1 VGSVFLA
8 IASLLVSTTPLNAQV
23 ASASITGT
31 VRDPSGAVIPQATI
45 VLHNVATGVD
55 RTVVTNETGS
65 YVMLYIPPGDYTLEV
80 AKAGFATVT
89 QARFTLVVNQN
100 SVFDFLLPVAATGQK
115 VTVEAVAPT
124 LQTAAAALG
133 TAIVGREVNDLP
145 LNGRNFTELLTL
157 TPGVNP
163 ANVSQNATGWST
175 NPIGSFTFPSVNG
188 MPNRSNYFML
198 DGTNDNGDYVSTY
211 AVPPIIDAIQEF
223 KVESHADN
231 ARVGGAMGG
240 VVDVV
245 TKSGTNQLHGTAW
258 DFLRNKS
265 LDAQEALFTSV
276 PKQHFTQNQFGG
288 TIGGPVVLPRYNGRN
303 HTFFFFGYQGYRK
316 HLANQSL
323 YRVPTAQE
331 LSGDLSDE
339 PHQIYNPF
347 STRPDPNNPNLL
359 IRDPFAN
366 NQIPSN
372 LLNPNSLQLTK
383 IFYPAPVTTPFPQYN
398 GLDTSPN
405 IYRSDETNA
414 RVDEQLGTRDSLWFR
429 WSRFSEPNLTS
440 GPVGRENS
448 DTVLS
453 NNISANWVHS
463 FSPNTL
469 LHLQFARLKMTD
481 ITNQLHTNHGK
492 DIFSKL
498 TIGQKYLCGFNTS
511 AGGGCLLPIT
521 QIAGN
526 FPYVGE
532 EGGSLIDADVYQ
544 LMGDLSVVHG
554 KHSFSFGYDVNTSND
569 GFGQFFTQWLFD
581 SFPTSNPQMS
591 GTGSALASF
600 LLGVP
605 STSNYEN
612 ALPLLH
618 GGWVD
623 GVYFQDQWKVTGRLT
638 LNLGVRYDLTLLPI
652 LGSAKD
658 GSNANGNMD
667 FNRGVYILETLVGS
681 CDTLKAAPCI
691 PGGTLPANV
700 IVSPDKHLV
709 NNTHDNIQPR
719 IGLAYRLNDRTVI
732 RAGYGRVFD
741 NWAYNAQSVLNTTGT
756 WPSVTIFSEVNQNIS
771 KVDRPIED
779 SLGFGAGNTFLPA
792 PTPFDQVT
800 WWRDPN
806 TKNPYSDQWNF
817 GVQRQID
824 QATSLTVSYVGSHGS
839 RLPVGG
845 IWNLAPTPGPGKPQD
860 RAPFPYIAPS
870 FYDRSVGRGN
880 YNALQVTLDRKYR
893 AGLTYLISYTWEK
906 SIDISCSGYVGA
918 EGCEIQD
925 PYHLNRDRSV
935 SGYDVPHIFTASAV
949 YALPFGRGKRF
960 ANTNQVVSAL
970 AGGWQVNGI
979 VTFSSSPP
987 FHVAVAGDIA
997 NTGNV
1002 NCCTFGG
1009 YERLN
1014 LVGDWHP
1021 VGGCQPDHM
1030 FNTDAFAVPATFTF
1044 GNVGRFS
1051 MRACALRS
1059 LDLSVFRDFRI
1070 PSWERGRLQFRAEAF
1085 NLTNTPTWAIPD
1097 ANISDGPSYFGK
1109 SFSSRNPAREVQ
1121 LALKLIF

>member
-1 VGSVFLA
+1 
-8 IASLLVSTTPLNAQV
+8 
-23 ASASITGT
+23 

-55 RTVVTNETGS
+55 RTVVTNDTGS
-65 YVMLYIPPGDYTLEV
+65 YVLLYIPPGDYTLQVE
-80 AKAGFATVT
+80 KAGFATVT
-89 QARFTLVVNQN
+89 RARFTLVVNQN
-100 SVFDFLLPVAATGQK
+100 SIFDFVVPVAATTQK
-115 VTVEAVAPT
+115 VNVEAAAPT
-124 LQTAAAALG
+124 LQTASAELG
-133 TAIVGREVNDLP
+133 SAIVGREVNDLP

-163 ANVSQNATGWST
+163 ANVSQNASGWST

-188 MPNRSNYFML
+188 MPNRSNYYML

-303 HTFFFFGYQGYRK
+303 RTFFFFGYQGYRK
-316 HLANQSL
+316 HIANQSQ
-323 YRVPTAQE
+323 YRVPTSKE

-339 PHQIYNPF
+339 PYQIYNPF

-359 IRDPFAN
+359 IRDPFPK

-372 LLNPNSLQLTK
+372 LIDANSVLLAK
-383 IFYPAPVTTPFPQYN
+383 ALYPAPVTTPFPQYN

-405 IYRSDETNA
+405 IYRADETNA

-429 WSRFSEPNLTS
+429 WSRFDEPNLTS
-440 GPVGRENS
+440 GPTGREVK
-448 DTVLS
+448 DELLA
-453 NNISANWVHS
+453 NNLAGNWVHS
-463 FSPNTL
+463 FGANSV
-469 LHLQFARLKMTD
+469 LHLEFARLKMTD
-481 ITNQLHTNHGK
+481 TFSQYHTAFSSDIFNQL
-492 DIFSKL
+492 
-498 TIGQKYLCGFNTS
+498 TINKKYLCGFVTS
-511 AGGGCLLPIT
+511 GGRCFLPIT
-521 QIAGN
+521 QILEG

-532 EGGSLIDADVYQ
+532 TTQTLTDANVYQ
-544 LMGDLSVVHG
+544 QTGDFSIVHG
-554 KHSFSFGYDVNTSND
+554 RHAFSIGYGFDSTND
-569 GFGQFFTQWLFD
+569 YYAVGFTQLIFD
-581 SFPTSNPQMS
+581 SFPTSNPQVT

-605 STSNYEN
+605 SQSYYQN
-612 ALPLLH
+612 APSPLH

-623 GVYFQDQWKVTGRLT
+623 SVYFQDQWKATDRLT
-638 LNLGVRYDLTLLPI
+638 VNLGLRYDLTLI
-652 LGSAKD
+652 SVVGNKND
-658 GSNANGNMD
+658 GTNAIGNMD
-667 FNRGVYILETLVGS
+667 FGRGVYLLQTSVGS
-681 CDTLKAAPCI
+681 CDVLKAAPCI
-691 PGGTLPANV
+691 PGGTLPAHV
-700 IVSPDKHLV
+700 ILSPNGKLQ
-709 NNTHDNIQPR
+709 NNSHDNIQPR
-719 IGLAYRLNDRTVI
+719 IGLAYRLNDKTVL
-732 RAGYGRVFD
+732 RAAYGRVFD
-741 NWAYNAQSVLNTTGT
+741 NWAYNAQSTSNTVGT
-756 WPSVTIFSEVNQNIS
+756 WPSVSIQSEVNQNVRQ
-771 KVDRPIED
+771 VDRPIED
-779 SLGFGAGNTFLPA
+779 PLGFGAGGAVLPA
-792 PTPFDQVT
+792 PTPFNQVT
-800 WWRDPN
+800 WWRDPFS
-806 TKNPYSDQWNF
+806 KNPYSDEWNF

-824 QATSLTVSYVGSHGS
+824 QATTLSVNYVGSHGS
-839 RLPVGG
+839 RLPTGG
-845 IWNLAPTPGPGKPQD
+845 FYNVALTPGPGNPQD
-860 RAPFPYIAPS
+860 RAPFPYIAAG
-870 FYDRSVGRGN
+870 FYDRSVGRAS
-880 YNALQVTLDRKYR
+880 YNSLQVTLERKYR
-893 AGLTYLISYTWEK
+893 AGLTYLLSYTWEK
-906 SIDISCSGYVGA
+906 SIDIGCSGYVGV

-925 PYHLNRDRSV
+925 PYNLNAERSV

-960 ANTNQVVSAL
+960 ANTNKVASAV

-979 VTFSSSPP
+979 LTFSSSPP
-987 FHVAVAGDIA
+987 YHVVVGGDVA
-997 NTGNV
+997 NTGNTE
-1002 NCCTFGG
+1002 CCQFSG

-1021 VGGCQPDHM
+1021 AGGFTPDHM
-1030 FNTDAFAVPATFTF
+1030 FNTDAFAVPAPYTF
-1044 GNVGRFS
+1044 GNVGRYS
-1051 MRACALRS
+1051 MRAGTLRS
-1059 LDLSVFRDFRI
+1059 LDFSVFRDFRI
-1070 PSWERGRLQFRAEAF
+1070 PSWERGTLQFRAESF
-1085 NLTNTPTWAIPD
+1085 NLTNTPTWALPD